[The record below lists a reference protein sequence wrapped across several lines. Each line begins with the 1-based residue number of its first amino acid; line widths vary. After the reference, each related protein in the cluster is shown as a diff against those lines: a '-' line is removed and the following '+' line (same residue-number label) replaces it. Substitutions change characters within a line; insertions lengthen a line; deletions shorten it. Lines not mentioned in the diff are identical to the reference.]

1 MRTGSFIAG
10 TVILL
15 ILFAACSKK
24 DQVSSPPLPQPVPV
38 EEVRVAD
45 LNNQVVNASNPSV
58 AVDLSA
64 DGRPDVFF
72 GIMLVGDPIYKVDKT
87 RFIVVTNIFTALPVS
102 SQEQVLP
109 FLKGQ
114 NIPLNEFGEHVWY
127 NAVEIELFKKTE
139 QVSGQISWDGNW
151 LGANKW
157 YLPVQIWQNG
167 GRYNAWIE
175 LSVDQANAKMT
186 IHRSGV
192 SVKPEKPVVAGV
204 N

>member
-1 MRTGSFIAG
+1 MSKQSCIYLF
-10 TVILL
+10 LL
-15 ILFAACSKK
+15 ILATGCNEK
-24 DQVSSPPLPQPVPV
+24 DQVLPPQNPQPVPV
-38 EEVRVAD
+38 ENVRITD
-45 LNNQVVNASNPSV
+45 LGNQVVNTANP
-58 AVDLSA
+58 AIHVDLTG
-64 DGRPDVFF
+64 DGRPDLLF

-87 RFIVVTNIFTALPVS
+87 RFIVVTNSFTALPVS

-114 NIPLNEFGEHVWY
+114 SIPLNAFGEYEWY

-139 QVSGQISWDGNW
+139 QVNGHFSWDGNW

-157 YLPVQIWQNG
+157 YLPVQFWKNG

-175 LSVDQANAKMT
+175 LSVDQANARM
-186 IHRSGV
+186 IVHLCGV
-192 SVKPEKPVVAGV
+192 SIQPEKAILAGI